1 MISSKEF
8 TRVLIL
14 LLQQQDMPYADTMAI
29 SAKYI
34 AHYLCVTVFCFQI
47 KPFQL
52 TDSNFDA
59 MISFGTTFVKFYAPW

>member
-1 MISSKEF
+1 
-8 TRVLIL
+8 
-14 LLQQQDMPYADTMAI
+14 MPYADTMAI
-29 SAKYI
+29 FGKYI
-34 AHYLCVTVFCFQI
+34 AHYLCVTLFCFQI